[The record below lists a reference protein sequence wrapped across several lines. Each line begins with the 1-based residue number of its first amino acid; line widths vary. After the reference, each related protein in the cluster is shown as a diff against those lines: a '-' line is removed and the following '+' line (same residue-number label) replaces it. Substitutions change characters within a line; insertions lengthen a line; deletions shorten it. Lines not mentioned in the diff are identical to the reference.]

1 VLFTDAAVVHSFL
14 GELDPSFIVC
24 HDFDRMG
31 NATQAARIAQVLAPN
46 GEVADPLGRAFVD
59 AARPR
64 GSSAGEDGKSAA
76 REPEKL
82 PFPNEEVVAARLQQ
96 KLDAFENVYCGSSR

>member
-1 VLFTDAAVVHSFL
+1 MLFTDAAVVHSFL

-31 NATQAARIAQVLAPN
+31 NASQAARIAQVLAPN
-46 GEVADPLGRAFVD
+46 AEVAEPLGRAFVD

-64 GSSAGEDGKSAA
+64 GSATEGGDPDP
-76 REPEKL
+76 REPEEL
-82 PFPNEEVVAARLQQ
+82 PFPNEEVVAARLQR
-96 KLDAFENVYCGSSR
+96 KLDAFENVYCGSSTR